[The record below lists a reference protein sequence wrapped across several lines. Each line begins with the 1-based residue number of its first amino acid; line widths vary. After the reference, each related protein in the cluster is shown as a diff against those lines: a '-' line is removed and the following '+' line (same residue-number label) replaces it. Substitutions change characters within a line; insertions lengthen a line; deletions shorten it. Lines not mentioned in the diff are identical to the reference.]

1 MNHNAENFTSL
12 KLLLAKH
19 RKAKFAGKSL
29 RARTIFAQRRPKSPL
44 FFASVRIFPG
54 VNSRAEL
61 VTLAPGLR
69 PERRFAPLARGQ
81 INDGISTPRIIC
93 IRPFHFVSLC
103 IVFNAFGTCQTRRLK
118 QA

>member
-44 FFASVRIFPG
+44 FRRSRCMGGHLTDLINMATVRSG
-54 VNSRAEL
+54 TGKDSKKTCKKDLKCSRKRWKAL
-61 VTLAPGLR
+61 
-69 PERRFAPLARGQ
+69 F
-81 INDGISTPRIIC
+81 
-93 IRPFHFVSLC
+93 
-103 IVFNAFGTCQTRRLK
+103 
-118 QA
+118 

>member
-44 FFASVRIFPG
+44 SINQHVKVQKFLEEESQ
-54 VNSRAEL
+54 SS
-61 VTLAPGLR
+61 LR
-69 PERRFAPLARGQ
+69 P
-81 INDGISTPRIIC
+81 
-93 IRPFHFVSLC
+93 PFSSVPF
-103 IVFNAFGTCQTRRLK
+103 
-118 QA
+118 

>member
-44 FFASVRIFPG
+44 LLFGTLWPMFEIFRKFYLFTG
-54 VNSRAEL
+54 SCRLLRRLFDYARGSTQKGKKKKIRAEFMTS
-61 VTLAPGLR
+61 VSYR
-69 PERRFAPLARGQ
+69 PEV
-81 INDGISTPRIIC
+81 INSAEHDI
-93 IRPFHFVSLC
+93 
-103 IVFNAFGTCQTRRLK
+103 
-118 QA
+118 